1 MSIQSRREQER
12 QEVRQLVLESAR
24 QLFLTE
30 GFEAVTVRR
39 IAEKIDYSPMAIYVH
54 FKDKEDL
61 LRELCE
67 SDFRALAKSLRRIA
81 QVIDPVERIRKAG
94 LAYVRFAIEHP
105 NHYRLMLMTPRPVVP
120 RKATGI
126 RQDPNEDAYAFLK
139 ATLTQAIESGLIR
152 REYEDADLLSQM
164 VWTCVHGVVS
174 LRIAKPDDEWVR
186 WRPLERLARASL
198 DALLAGV
205 LRGGG

>member
-1 MSIQSRREQER
+1 
-12 QEVRQLVLESAR
+12 VLESAR

-81 QVIDPVERIRKAG
+81 HVIDPVERIRKAG